1 MCHAFGATPRPLLL
15 DSVASPGSHDRMRR
29 MRWRGTGTARESSR
43 VSALGLRIQQSAA
56 LALGRMAN
64 YSEEL
69 AESVGPS
76 GLM

>member
-1 MCHAFGATPRPLLL
+1 MFQ
-15 DSVASPGSHDRMRR
+15 
-29 MRWRGTGTARESSR
+29 TAC
-43 VSALGLRIQQSAA
+43 VSDTRIQQSAA

-69 AESVGPS
+69 AESVGPG